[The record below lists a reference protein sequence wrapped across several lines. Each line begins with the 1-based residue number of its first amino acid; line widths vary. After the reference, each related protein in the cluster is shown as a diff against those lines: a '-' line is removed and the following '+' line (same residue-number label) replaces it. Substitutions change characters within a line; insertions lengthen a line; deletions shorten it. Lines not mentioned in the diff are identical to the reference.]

1 VIYLGTSLAHG
12 GIKSQGFKVEQVSL
26 SQAGKEE
33 LALALLLLKD
43 FKSEGRFDPEITL
56 SVLKMAQ
63 HLGVLEEFNKLLT
76 QVPPMKVVPR

>member
-1 VIYLGTSLAHG
+1 MD
-12 GIKSQGFKVEQVSL
+12 QVSL

-56 SVLKMAQ
+56 SVLKIAN
-63 HLGVLEEFNKLLT
+63 HLGVLKEFETLMT
-76 QVPPMKVVPR
+76 QIPPMKVVPR